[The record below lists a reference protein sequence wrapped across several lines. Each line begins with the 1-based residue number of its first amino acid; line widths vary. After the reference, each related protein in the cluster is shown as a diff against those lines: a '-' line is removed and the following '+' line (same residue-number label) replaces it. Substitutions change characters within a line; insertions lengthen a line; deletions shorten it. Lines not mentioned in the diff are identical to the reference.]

1 VHLDR
6 LVVDREGMAAEFL
19 FQLRAEGRRIVTR
32 LRRNQDADEGSFTEI
47 GEWLPWRLDGSG
59 QGVCEVAAVRFQLP
73 RPTQPDQPL
82 AVRVALIRDWRTLI
96 GSEAATG
103 EGGQWKADV
112 APDHQQFWEPEWK
125 ATPAP
130 AAATRPKLIPVVTT
144 AVQADALELAHTYF
158 RRWNCQENAIRDWLI
173 PLNLDTNHGDAKE
186 PVVNSEWVKRQAILE
201 KRVAHVHRLAA
212 QSRKRLRPMHASD
225 QMREEPVVNGEHR
238 QQEWLAQVTELETL
252 GQSDESGFFAIKAKP
267 GGGRVGGASP
277 TRLARCHQCGEQA
290 RSEPL

>member
-1 VHLDR
+1 
-6 LVVDREGMAAEFL
+6 MAAEFL